1 MARKP
6 DKRVGLVSKTKGI
19 ERYGGRDFCVSPK
32 ENNMKCF
39 ICKKQIQS
47 SEEYDIYGLDG
58 DFIHL
63 SCKPKMEELIKRIN
77 EMSEEEFIGWLC
89 E

>member
-1 MARKP
+1 
-6 DKRVGLVSKTKGI
+6 
-19 ERYGGRDFCVSPK
+19 
-32 ENNMKCF
+32 MKCL
-39 ICKKQIQS
+39 ICKKQIQQ
-47 SEEYDIYGLDG
+47 SEEYEIYGLDG

-63 SCKPKMEELIKRIN
+63 NCKPKMEELIKHIN

>member
-1 MARKP
+1 
-6 DKRVGLVSKTKGI
+6 
-19 ERYGGRDFCVSPK
+19 
-32 ENNMKCF
+32 MKCF

-47 SEEYDIYGLDG
+47 SEEYEIYGLDG

-63 SCKPKMEELIKRIN
+63 DCKPKMEELIKRIN
-77 EMSEEEFIGWLC
+77 EMSDEEFIGWLC